1 MSRSTE
7 EVELSFT
14 LYHETEKA
22 ILVSEDD
29 GKTKTWLPLSQ
40 IEFERSMDAKGHD
53 TVTVTM
59 PLWLAEKS
67 KFAGY

>member
-1 MSRSTE
+1 MSRRNE
-7 EVELSFT
+7 EVELTLT

-29 GKTKTWLPLSQ
+29 KTKVWLPLSQ
-40 IEFERSMDAKGHD
+40 IELERKLGPKGHD
-53 TVTVTM
+53 IVIVTM

>member
-1 MSRSTE
+1 MSRETE
-7 EVELSFT
+7 KVELSLT
-14 LYHETEKA
+14 LHHETDKA

-29 GKTKTWLPLSQ
+29 INKVWLPLSQ
-40 IEFERSMDAKGHD
+40 IEILHSHVDKKLIE
-53 TVTVTM
+53 VEM

>member
-1 MSRSTE
+1 MSRNNE
-7 EVELSFT
+7 EVELT
-14 LYHETEKA
+14 LTLHYETEKA

-29 GKTKTWLPLSQ
+29 KKKVWLPLSQ
-40 IEFERSMDAKGHD
+40 IEVERKMGSQGHD
-53 TVTVTM
+53 VVIVTM